1 MSSSAQWISDQL
13 HKCNFV
19 TSVDVDGNRLSVVR
33 DSRPTASIGVISLRD
48 VTVADVLPHVE
59 GAQSVDFVLNIP
71 KAGRFMGDAI
81 EQLGQKNV
89 GWGGLGDSIRA
100 LRDFDRLGDYQE
112 RELTFVMRGLRQH
125 GRVTSL
131 TLLDDHRI
139 VVVRQG
145 LPELV
150 VFVGSMYQPTA
161 ETVRD
166 AIDRYGD
173 FDLFAATNPNSDPTA
188 EAIQVAADAGIQML
202 KWRETLAALHR

>member
-1 MSSSAQWISDQL
+1 MNSSAQWISEQL
-13 HKCNFV
+13 NKRDFV
-19 TSVDVDGNRLSVVR
+19 TSIEVDGNRLSIVR
-33 DSRPTASIGVISLRD
+33 DSRPTASVGVLSVRD
-48 VTVADVLPHVE
+48 VTAADVLPLVE
-59 GAQSVDFVLNIP
+59 GVQSVDFVLNKP
-71 KAGRFMGDAI
+71 KTGRFMGDAL
-81 EQLGQKNV
+81 ELLELKNV
-89 GWGGLGDSIRA
+89 GWGGLGDAIRA

-139 VVVRQG
+139 AVVRQG
-145 LPELV
+145 LPDRV

-188 EAIQVAADAGIQML
+188 EAIEVAADAGIQML
-202 KWRETLAALHR
+202 KWRETLAALYR

>member
-1 MSSSAQWISDQL
+1 M
-13 HKCNFV
+13 
-19 TSVDVDGNRLSVVR
+19 
-33 DSRPTASIGVISLRD
+33 ISLRD
-48 VTVADVLPHVE
+48 VTVADVLPLVE
-59 GAQSVDFVLNIP
+59 GVQSVDFVLNIP

-81 EQLGQKNV
+81 ERLALKNI
-89 GWGGLGDSIRA
+89 GWGGLADSIRA

-131 TLLDDHRI
+131 TILDDHRI
-139 VVVRQG
+139 LVVRQG
-145 LPELV
+145 LPDLV

-202 KWRETLAALHR
+202 KWRETLASLHR